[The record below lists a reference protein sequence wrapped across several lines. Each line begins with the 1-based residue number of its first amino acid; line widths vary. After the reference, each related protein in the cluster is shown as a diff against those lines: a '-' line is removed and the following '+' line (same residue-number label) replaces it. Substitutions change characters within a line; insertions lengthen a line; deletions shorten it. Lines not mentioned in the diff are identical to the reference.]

1 MKIEKEREYQNRR
14 LRLITP
20 LLHNNKEQNRSLL
33 LQIAQANNISVRTLK
48 RYLKRYRQ
56 EGISGLIPRYV
67 GSGTFVRLF
76 TGFEQALK
84 RAVALRK
91 QDPYISVRNIIAVL
105 ESEHPEWKNL
115 ICRSTLQRYLQ
126 KQQVTLSDL
135 RREEKCRGRKVYGRY
150 RKQEILEQIQCDVK
164 ELPKVCVNESGVTC
178 KGYLQLWSD
187 NCSRK
192 ILAFKLSD
200 TQDVTIA
207 LDPLKTLIE
216 RYGVFDSILTDN
228 GSIYRSAQMEHACNV
243 LGIKLNFCKPYSPEA
258 KGMIERQNLALNEIE
273 HQIENLNSV
282 RLSALT
288 ELITLWINRYNAQ
301 KSSSLNG
308 LSPDEVF
315 SGSARQFKFLDPDI
329 IALAFTQS
337 CSRKISK
344 DGTVSFNHTLYK
356 ADLSGADEHHRV
368 TLLVSYDNKVEQVL
382 PDNRTVRIF
391 PIEIKSNVDFK
402 ADRAV
407 AKETSQTTTSES
419 NNGSDADPALL
430 IALLRD
436 EARKNGTYK
445 DEASFLAEV
454 KQRLFYTVPATP
466 ALKKQSSMSTAPETY
481 GTAST
486 PSVATSPF
494 SKLTKHHN

>member
-1 MKIEKEREYQNRR
+1 
-14 LRLITP
+14 
-20 LLHNNKEQNRSLL
+20 
-33 LQIAQANNISVRTLK
+33 
-48 RYLKRYRQ
+48 
-56 EGISGLIPRYV
+56 
-67 GSGTFVRLF
+67 
-76 TGFEQALK
+76 
-84 RAVALRK
+84 
-91 QDPYISVRNIIAVL
+91 
-105 ESEHPEWKNL
+105 
-115 ICRSTLQRYLQ
+115 
-126 KQQVTLSDL
+126 
-135 RREEKCRGRKVYGRY
+135 
-150 RKQEILEQIQCDVK
+150 
-164 ELPKVCVNESGVTC
+164 
-178 KGYLQLWSD
+178 
-187 NCSRK
+187 
-192 ILAFKLSD
+192 
-200 TQDVTIA
+200 
-207 LDPLKTLIE
+207 
-216 RYGVFDSILTDN
+216 
-228 GSIYRSAQMEHACNV
+228 
-243 LGIKLNFCKPYSPEA
+243 
-258 KGMIERQNLALNEIE
+258 MIERQNLALNEIE

>member
-1 MKIEKEREYQNRR
+1 M
-14 LRLITP
+14 
-20 LLHNNKEQNRSLL
+20 
-33 LQIAQANNISVRTLK
+33 
-48 RYLKRYRQ
+48 
-56 EGISGLIPRYV
+56 
-67 GSGTFVRLF
+67 
-76 TGFEQALK
+76 
-84 RAVALRK
+84 
-91 QDPYISVRNIIAVL
+91 
-105 ESEHPEWKNL
+105 
-115 ICRSTLQRYLQ
+115 
-126 KQQVTLSDL
+126 
-135 RREEKCRGRKVYGRY
+135 
-150 RKQEILEQIQCDVK
+150 
-164 ELPKVCVNESGVTC
+164 
-178 KGYLQLWSD
+178 
-187 NCSRK
+187 
-192 ILAFKLSD
+192 
-200 TQDVTIA
+200 
-207 LDPLKTLIE
+207 
-216 RYGVFDSILTDN
+216 
-228 GSIYRSAQMEHACNV
+228 
-243 LGIKLNFCKPYSPEA
+243 
-258 KGMIERQNLALNEIE
+258 
-273 HQIENLNSV
+273 
-282 RLSALT
+282 
-288 ELITLWINRYNAQ
+288 
-301 KSSSLNG
+301 
-308 LSPDEVF
+308 
-315 SGSARQFKFLDPDI
+315 
-329 IALAFTQS
+329 AFTQS